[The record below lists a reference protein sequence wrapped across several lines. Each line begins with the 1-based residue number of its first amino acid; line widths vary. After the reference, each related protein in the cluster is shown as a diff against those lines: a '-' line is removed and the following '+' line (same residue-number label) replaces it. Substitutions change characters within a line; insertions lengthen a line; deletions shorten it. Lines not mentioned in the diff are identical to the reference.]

1 MLDEATLLI
10 VALNLLFSVW
20 MMRVLALQ
28 INSTVGKLDHM
39 LAEAISKLIERGLG
53 EIEPINPIQ
62 QAIAAMIQN
71 NLSGQRSPG
80 SSEVIEVPLTRDS
93 SGKFS

>member
-1 MLDEATLLI
+1 MLDEAILAI

-28 INSTVGKLDHM
+28 IQTTVGQLDRM
-39 LAEAISKLIERGLG
+39 LAEAISKLIDRGLG

-62 QAIAAMIQN
+62 QAIASMIQN
-71 NLSGQRSPG
+71 NLGKASQDPG
-80 SSEVIEVPLTRDS
+80 IVDIPLTRDS

>member
-1 MLDEATLLI
+1 MIEEATLAI

-28 INSTVGKLDHM
+28 INATVGKLDHM

-53 EIEPINPIQ
+53 EIEPVNPIQ
-62 QAIAAMIQN
+62 QAIASMIQN
-71 NLSGQRSPG
+71 NLQRTPG

>member
-1 MLDEATLLI
+1 MLDEAILAI

-28 INSTVGKLDHM
+28 IQTTVGQLDRM
-39 LAEAISKLIERGLG
+39 LAEAISKLIDRGLG

-62 QAIAAMIQN
+62 QAIASMIQN
-71 NLSGQRSPG
+71 NLGKATQDPNI
-80 SSEVIEVPLTRDS
+80 VDIPLTRDS

>member
-1 MLDEATLLI
+1 MLGEATLAI
-10 VALNLLFSVW
+10 VALNLVFSVW

-53 EIEPINPIQ
+53 EIEPVNPIQ
-62 QAIAAMIQN
+62 QAIASMIQN
-71 NLSGQRSPG
+71 NLQRQPGQ
-80 SSEVIEVPLTRDS
+80 SEVIEVPLSRDS

>member
-1 MLDEATLLI
+1 MLDEAILAI

-20 MMRVLALQ
+20 MMSVLALQ
-28 INSTVGKLDHM
+28 IQTTVGQLDRM
-39 LAEAISKLIERGLG
+39 LAEAISKLIDRGLG

-62 QAIAAMIQN
+62 QAIASMIQN
-71 NLSGQRSPG
+71 NLGKASQDPG
-80 SSEVIEVPLTRDS
+80 IVDIPLTRDS

>member
-1 MLDEATLLI
+1 MLDEAILAI

-28 INSTVGKLDHM
+28 IQTTVGQLDLM
-39 LAEAISKLIERGLG
+39 LAEAISKLIDRGLG

-62 QAIAAMIQN
+62 QAIASMIQN
-71 NLSGQRSPG
+71 NLGKASQDPG
-80 SSEVIEVPLTRDS
+80 IVDIPLTRDS

>member
-1 MLDEATLLI
+1 MLDEVILAI

-20 MMRVLALQ
+20 MMRVLVLQ
-28 INSTVGKLDHM
+28 INSTVARLDEM
-39 LAEAISKLIERGLG
+39 LAAAISKLIERGLG

-62 QAIAAMIQN
+62 QAIASMIQK
-71 NLSGQRSPG
+71 NLSRSDQDPG
-80 SSEVIEVPLTRDS
+80 VIEVPLSRDS